1 MSMTQA
7 VVIYVILFSAL
18 LFGLWRAKPDWQK
31 IWCCVDWNRIV
42 GRKEFADSKFWLKV
56 SLAGFIALCTGIAL
70 LTFIS
75 PYGSGWIMIGL
86 FVSLISLAL
95 FLPYLLAK

>member
-31 IWCCVDWNRIV
+31 IWCCVDWNQIL
-42 GRKEFADSKFWLKV
+42 GRKDFGDSEFWIKV
-56 SLAGFIALCTGIAL
+56 LLAAFIALCIGIAV
-70 LTFIS
+70 LTFVV
-75 PYGSGWIMIGL
+75 PYGGVWVLIGL
-86 FVSLISLAL
+86 FASLLMLAL
-95 FLPYLLAK
+95 FLPYLLA